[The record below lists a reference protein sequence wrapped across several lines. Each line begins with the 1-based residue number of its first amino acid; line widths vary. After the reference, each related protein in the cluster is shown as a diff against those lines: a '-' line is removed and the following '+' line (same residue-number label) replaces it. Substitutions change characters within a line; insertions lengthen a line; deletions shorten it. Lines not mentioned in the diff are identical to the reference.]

1 MRLDRLSLCLL
12 IGIAGSS
19 WARAQNETEKMIR
32 GLPYD
37 RAKLL
42 EEVSDGR
49 PRVFGDGGRSDGGE
63 GGARAP
69 LPSLDA
75 SDIALVLPL
84 DAQGYLGEV
93 ANAFLE
99 GFAQSAERYGDV
111 FTLETYRTDG
121 APASAELAYRQAVA
135 DGARFVVGPLLRS
148 SVELVAG
155 LEAEETVP
163 TLLLQ
168 DAPRRTFAG
177 QIGALPLYSYPLG
190 AEAEVE
196 QFGALAV
203 AEHPRRDIY
212 ILAQPGA
219 LGRRLVA
226 MFSRRWTPRPAYA
239 LRVRTVAN
247 AEAWLALHKELR
259 ELLDDT
265 KDKDGGAPREE
276 AHPPAVFVA
285 GDAEFASQARASV
298 PTALPVYVLASS
310 AGGLDGSGRSLLG
323 LSGVRYFEM
332 PYVLGVQRTER
343 PMLAADYARGIGAGL
358 QRYLAAGADAYSIV
372 RSSPRWG
379 AAAAWRFA
387 GLSGTIVLRDGRFV
401 RSGVPLEID
410 EGLLTPLDSLAEQAG
425 FIPAAEACGA
435 DAADCEL

>member
-1 MRLDRLSLCLL
+1 
-12 IGIAGSS
+12 
-19 WARAQNETEKMIR
+19 
-32 GLPYD
+32 
-37 RAKLL
+37 
-42 EEVSDGR
+42 
-49 PRVFGDGGRSDGGE
+49 
-63 GGARAP
+63 
-69 LPSLDA
+69 
-75 SDIALVLPL
+75 VLPL
-84 DAQGYLGEV
+84 DAEGYLGEV

-148 SVELVAG
+148 SVELVTA
-155 LEAEETVP
+155 LEEAETVP

-168 DAPRRTFAG
+168 DTPRPTFAG
-177 QIGALPLYSYPLG
+177 QLGALPLYTYPLG

-212 ILAQPGA
+212 ILAQPGG

-226 MFSRRWTPRPAYA
+226 MFSRRWTPQPAAYA
-239 LRVRTVAN
+239 LRVRTVTN
-247 AEAWLALHKELR
+247 AEAWIELHKELR
-259 ELLDDT
+259 DLLDDT
-265 KDKDGGAPREE
+265 KAADDGGPREKI
-276 AHPPAVFVA
+276 HPPAVFVA

-332 PYVLGVQRTER
+332 PYVLELQRGGQ
-343 PMLAADYARGIGAGL
+343 PQLAADYARGIAAGL

-372 RSSPRWG
+372 RRSPYWG
-379 AAAAWRFA
+379 GARSWSYA
-387 GLSGTIVLRDGRFV
+387 GLSGTIVLRDGRFI

-435 DAADCEL
+435 DVADCEL

>member
-1 MRLDRLSLCLL
+1 MRLDHLSLCLL
-12 IGIAGSS
+12 IGILGNS
-19 WARAQNETEKMIR
+19 WAFAQSETEKMIR

-37 RAKLL
+37 RDKLL
-42 EEVSDGR
+42 EEVTDGR
-49 PRVFGDGGRSDGGE
+49 PRIFGDSDG
-63 GGARAP
+63 AATRAP

-99 GFAQSAERYGDV
+99 GFAQSAERYGDI

-148 SVELVAG
+148 SVELIAA
-155 LEAEETVP
+155 LEAQETVP
-163 TLLLQ
+163 TMLLQ
-168 DAPRRTFAG
+168 DVARPIFAG

-196 QFGALAV
+196 QFRVLAL

-212 ILAQPGA
+212 ILAQPSG
-219 LGRRLVA
+219 LGRRLVG
-226 MFSRRWTPRPAYA
+226 MFSRRWSPGPDYA
-239 LRVRTVAN
+239 LRVRTVTN

-259 ELLDDT
+259 ELIDDG
-265 KDKDGGAPREE
+265 KKEDKDAPREE
-276 AHPPAVFVA
+276 IHPPAVFVA

-332 PYVLGVQRTER
+332 PYVLGVQATER
-343 PMLAADYARGIGAGL
+343 PLLAADYARGLGTGL

-372 RSSPRWG
+372 RSYPRWG
-379 AAAAWRFA
+379 AGGAWRFA
-387 GLSGTIVLRDGRFV
+387 GLSGNIVLRDGRFV

-410 EGLLTPLDSLAEQAG
+410 EGLLTPLDSLAEDAG
-425 FIPAAEACGA
+425 FVPAEQACGP